1 LEIFSNPLRR
11 DPPTALTCESGLTLV
26 AAAQN
31 FSHSH
36 GTQKNAKI
44 WDVGMHSIKAWF
56 FQGGWFELPFFPRG
70 HRHNPSKKDQYN
82 PRAPSPGVRIV
93 AFLIP
98 KPVYISYYAIEVQSA
113 ASHLYHYIHRCE
125 HKITTHSTMAA
136 VCTAGK
142 CLINTTEDR
151 TDHNFHR
158 SAERDFNQYPQL
170 L

>member
-1 LEIFSNPLRR
+1 MCLQRIYSVEVISMLE
-11 DPPTALTCESGLTLV
+11 A
-26 AAAQN
+26 
-31 FSHSH
+31 
-36 GTQKNAKI
+36 
-44 WDVGMHSIKAWF
+44 VGGGCPRYLPILKAWF

>member
-1 LEIFSNPLRR
+1 MLSPGVPGIPGEQGGHMALPLVPCVYFRGG
-11 DPPTALTCESGLTLV
+11 AV
-26 AAAQN
+26 Y
-31 FSHSH
+31 F
-36 GTQKNAKI
+36 
-44 WDVGMHSIKAWF
+44 KAWF

>member
-1 LEIFSNPLRR
+1 M
-11 DPPTALTCESGLTLV
+11 AKSGYDN
-26 AAAQN
+26 N
-31 FSHSH
+31 FWP
-36 GTQKNAKI
+36 AKI
-44 WDVGMHSIKAWF
+44 ESIWQTADHDRKILCRPILPIKNSDLIKAWF

-142 CLINTTEDR
+142 CPINTTEDR